1 MKRNS
6 LNMLWGCLATALPL
20 CSAAVTPTTI
30 QLIDP
35 LDDARGW
42 CVDLFGDLAGALPLG
57 GLRGHNCLLYLG
69 RGPTEDQ
76 GFDAE
81 PIEDRGEFRLIHF
94 DLCMTLHEPNPGS
107 FVPVEACDD
116 GEAQDFE
123 MTADG
128 RIVPLMA
135 PRLCL
140 TLGATTVPGGQRLAP
155 VGSEASTND
164 DISQVRRLTFE
175 TCSED
180 DRELSA
186 RQRWRLADTHEE
198 RAPTRER
205 RFR

>member
-1 MKRNS
+1 MKRKS
-6 LNMLWGCLATALPL
+6 LNTLWGCLATALPL

-69 RGPTEDQ
+69 GGPTEDQ
-76 GFDAE
+76 GFDAG
-81 PIEDRGEFRLIHF
+81 PIGDRGEFRILHF
-94 DLCMTLHEPNPGS
+94 DLCMTLHEPVAGS
-107 FVPVEACDD
+107 FVPIEPCGD

-135 PRLCL
+135 PGLCL

-155 VGSEASTND
+155 AGSEALNTD
-164 DISQVRRLTFE
+164 DIPQVRRLTFE
-175 TCSED
+175 TCGED
-180 DRELSA
+180 DPDLA
-186 RQRWRLADTHEE
+186 VRQRWRLVDSHEE